1 MAARDHESVIE
12 MEQHRK
18 ALPMLRPVEYFA
30 MTGAAAASVHASR
43 RPLTAIQ
50 ESIVTS

>member
-1 MAARDHESVIE
+1 MTQNVVLCVKASAATST
-12 MEQHRK
+12 
-18 ALPMLRPVEYFA
+18 PVYFA
-30 MTGAAAASVHASR
+30 MTGGAAASVHASR